1 VLPLLYHVILF
12 LTTTLSYTR
21 MVLEEV
27 LRLYPPAFGFN
38 RKAIADDEIGGYV
51 VPASTLIWISPYA
64 THRHPDFWE
73 DPEVFE
79 PERSA
84 GRPHFAHFPFGGG
97 PRLCIGN
104 NFAMMEA
111 QLILATLAQRYRLRL
126 VPGHKVVPE
135 VLLSVRPRNGLQI
148 TLHER

>member
-1 VLPLLYHVILF
+1 MVFTHYQTGYPLEPFENTGRYHPPMPASILF
-12 LTTTLSYTR
+12 WL
-21 MVLEEV
+21 
-27 LRLYPPAFGFN
+27 
-38 RKAIADDEIGGYV
+38 
-51 VPASTLIWISPYA
+51 SPYS

-73 DPEVFE
+73 NPDVFE
-79 PERSA
+79 PERFSPERSA

-126 VPGHKVVPE
+126 VPGHKVEPE
-135 VLLSVRPRNGLQI
+135 VLLSI
-148 TLHER
+148 